1 MRNICILFLA
11 LPFAVCAQW
20 EKHII
25 VESSGIINSAVA
37 ADWNG
42 DDQMDVIASLGG
54 KVILFQGPEWRGHT
68 LHAFGSGQ
76 SRNKPRSACIHSC
89 LMDVDG
95 DGDQDFI
102 GSNNTVFWLECP
114 AKPLGGPWEY
124 RTIDDE
130 ILGTH
135 CLITGDVNLDGR
147 TDLIANSGRTAEKT
161 SIPNS
166 LTWLQ
171 VPQNPHTANGWVR
184 HVFARGDAPGA
195 SHYTGFG
202 DVNGDGRPDISC
214 AAKGGDAFPG
224 GQWFAWWEQ
233 PKDPTQAW
241 EKHLLAVNQPG
252 ATNIMPADLNG
263 DGHTDYFATR
273 GHGQGVLWFKGPKF
287 KPVEIDPEII
297 FPHSLDLGDLDN
309 DGDLDAVTS
318 SKDPVDV
325 TAWYENNGKGKFT
338 RRVIAAK
345 QGSYDTR
352 AIDMDGDGDKDI
364 LIAGHT
370 SNNVVWL
377 ENPLNN

>member
-1 MRNICILFLA
+1 
-11 LPFAVCAQW
+11 
-20 EKHII
+20 
-25 VESSGIINSAVA
+25 
-37 ADWNG
+37 
-42 DDQMDVIASLGG
+42 
-54 KVILFQGPEWRGHT
+54 
-68 LHAFGSGQ
+68 
-76 SRNKPRSACIHSC
+76 
-89 LMDVDG
+89 MDVDG

-124 RTIDDE
+124 HTIDDE

-147 TDLIANSGRTAEKT
+147 IDLIANSGRTAEKT

-166 LTWLQ
+166 LTWLEI
-171 VPQNPHTANGWVR
+171 PTNPHTAKGWVR

-325 TAWYENNGKGKFT
+325 TAWYENNGRGKFT
-338 RRVIAAK
+338 RRVIASK

-352 AIDMDGDGDKDI
+352 AIDMDNDGDKDI

-377 ENPLNN
+377 ENPLNNQER